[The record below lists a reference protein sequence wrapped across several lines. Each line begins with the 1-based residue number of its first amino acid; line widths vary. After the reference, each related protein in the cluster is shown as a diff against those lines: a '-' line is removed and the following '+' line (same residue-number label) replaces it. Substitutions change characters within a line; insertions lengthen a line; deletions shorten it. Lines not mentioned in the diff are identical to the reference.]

1 MSFDRRQFKDL
12 IKWVLRSTDP
22 DLCSPAA
29 VNLLLGTAAQE
40 SRFGTFLRQLKG
52 GPALGV
58 FQMEPKTFWWLH
70 RRYKKKYPLIAD
82 RLFAELE
89 WDLSLSIVMA
99 RLRYRVVRAR
109 LPRCNSITGM
119 AAYWKKYYNTI
130 HGAGKVKEFIANY
143 KKYVG

>member
-1 MSFDRRQFKDL
+1 MSFDKKQFRSL
-12 IKWVLRSTDP
+12 IERILGEFDGLHSET
-22 DLCSPAA
+22 A

-70 RRYKKKYPLIAD
+70 GRYKKKYPLIAD

-89 WDLSLSIVMA
+89 WDLSLAIVMA
-99 RLRYRVVRAR
+99 RLRYRVVRAK
-109 LPRCNSITGM
+109 LPRCNSIKDM
-119 AAYWKKYYNTI
+119 AVYWKKFYNTVR
-130 HGAGKVKEFIANY
+130 GKGTVDEFMANY
-143 KKYVG
+143 KKYVD